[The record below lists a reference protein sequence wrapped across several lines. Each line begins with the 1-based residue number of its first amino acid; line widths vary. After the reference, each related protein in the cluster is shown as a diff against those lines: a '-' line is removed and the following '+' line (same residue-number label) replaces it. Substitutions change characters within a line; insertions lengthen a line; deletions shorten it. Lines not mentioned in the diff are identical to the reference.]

1 MASRTASHLRWSI
14 TALLAASTALNYL
27 DRQTLSILVGTIQK
41 DIKFTDVQYSYIT
54 TTFLIGYTVMTAISG
69 RLLDWMGTRKGL
81 SIAVAIWSF
90 ASVLHPLCRTVT
102 QFSLCRLLLGIG
114 ESANFPAGVKAVAE
128 SFPVR
133 ERAFAIGIFNSG
145 SALGAALGAP
155 LIAFSAVA
163 FGWRATF
170 VITGALGFLWVLAF
184 LKIYRPQSKVSFP
197 DEPAEA
203 IPDKAPAISF
213 WRVLRMKA
221 AWGCFAARI
230 FIDPVTYFLIFWVP
244 KYLEQERGFN
254 LIDIGHYLW
263 APYLALAAGTVFG
276 GYLPRQ
282 LVLAGWTV
290 NRARKGTMLISSL
303 LIPICCIVIIT
314 TSSTVAVL
322 IALGIFMFSHG
333 AWGNIAIPAEVFP
346 ENWIGTVAGLG
357 GLLGGITGIAG
368 QLAIGQVL
376 KRYSFT
382 PVFLG
387 AGLAYPAAFL
397 SVCVLIKHLGS
408 LMYFQRET
416 KLFNS
421 SKS

>member
-114 ESANFPAGVKAVAE
+114 ESANFPAGVKAIAE

-145 SALGAALGAP
+145 SALGAALGAS

-184 LKIYRPQSKVSFP
+184 LKIYRRQSEVVSFP

-203 IPDKAPAISF
+203 IPDKTPSISF
-213 WRVLRMKA
+213 WCVLRMKA

-244 KYLEQERGFN
+244 KYLEQERGFS

-303 LIPICCIVIIT
+303 LIPICCVVIIT

-322 IALGIFMFSHG
+322 VALGIFMFSHG

-357 GLLGGITGIAG
+357 GLLGGVTGIAG

-376 KRYSFT
+376 KHYSFT

-397 SVCVLIKHLGS
+397 SVCLLIKHLGS

-416 KLFNS
+416 QVT
-421 SKS
+421 